1 MSSITAAMDPER
13 TASTV
18 DTPAKS
24 DRTTPERVLDTAA
37 ALFWEKGYAATT
49 TREIAAAV
57 GIQQASL
64 YYHVPSKEGLLYQ
77 LCVSS
82 MEQLLADV
90 QAPVDQKTD
99 SLDRLRA
106 LIGAHLATLLKHQV
120 RHVTMLTELRAL
132 ARRHHAEV
140 LGLRRKYADLVRS
153 VLEEAQAAGK
163 IRTDIPSR
171 YLYLALL
178 NILNWAVIWYRREQ
192 ALTADQLADVF
203 WPIYLHGALAGPAR
217 VALELPNLDHHR
229 RRPAKSARPSKA
241 ARKLTS
247 EKLLAAAAS
256 LFAARGYGATSTR
269 EIAAALG
276 IQKASLYYHIG
287 SKEELLY
294 GICKSSLEQIR
305 ADVEGALAGVP
316 DPLLRIR
323 AMICA
328 HVESL
333 LRDQEKHS
341 VAVAEMH
348 LLSEERLA
356 QVRALRDN
364 YENLVRSVLQD
375 AQSASLLRT
384 DIHVKYLC
392 LSLLGLMNRVEVW
405 YRRGG
410 PLSPHEFGQLL
421 GVIFLTGAI
430 A

>member
-1 MSSITAAMDPER
+1 MDLER
-13 TASTV
+13 TPASAV
-18 DTPAKS
+18 DTSTPS
-24 DRTTPERVLDTAA
+24 DRSTPERVLDTAA

-64 YYHVPSKEGLLYQ
+64 YYHVASKEGLLYQ

-90 QAPVDQKTD
+90 QAPADRQTD
-99 SLDRLRA
+99 PLDRLRA
-106 LIGAHLATLLKHQV
+106 LIGAHLTTLLKHQV

-132 ARRHHAEV
+132 SKRHHAEV
-140 LGLRRKYADLVRS
+140 LALRKKYADLVRS

-178 NILNWAVIWYRREQ
+178 NILNWAVIWFRRDQ
-192 ALTADQLADVF
+192 ALTADQLADLF
-203 WPIYLHGALAGPAR
+203 WPIYLKGAINGSMR
-217 VALELPNLDHHR
+217 VALELPNLDNHR
-229 RRPAKSARPSKA
+229 RKAPKSAKHSKA

-247 EKLLAAAAS
+247 ERLLDAAAA
-256 LFAARGYGATSTR
+256 LFAMHGYGATSTR
-269 EIAAALG
+269 EIAAVLG

-294 GICKSSLEQIR
+294 GVCKSSLEQIR
-305 ADVEGALAGVP
+305 GDVEAALVDVP
-316 DPLLRIR
+316 DPLERIR
-323 AMICA
+323 VMICA

-348 LLSEERLA
+348 LLSEQRLA
-356 QVRALRDN
+356 QVRSLRDE
-364 YENLVRSVLQD
+364 YENLVRSVLQE
-375 AQSASLLRT
+375 AQGAGLLRQ

-410 PLSPHEFGQLL
+410 PLTPHEFGQLL
-421 GVIFLTGAI
+421 GVIFLTGA
-430 A
+430 AA

>member
-1 MSSITAAMDPER
+1 MDLKR
-13 TASTV
+13 AASTV
-18 DTPAKS
+18 DTPGKS
-24 DRTTPERVLDTAA
+24 DRSTPERVLDTAA

-90 QAPVDQKTD
+90 QTPVDQKTN

-132 ARRHHAEV
+132 SRRHHAEV

-178 NILNWAVIWYRREQ
+178 NILNWAVIWYRRDQ
-192 ALTADQLADVF
+192 ALSAEQLADVF
-203 WPIYLHGALAGPAR
+203 WPIYLHGAVARPA
-217 VALELPNLDHHR
+217 AITLELPNLDNHGKR
-229 RRPAKSARPSKA
+229 TVKSAKSSKLSH
-241 ARKLTS
+241 KLTS
-247 EKLLAAAAS
+247 EKLLTAAAS

-305 ADVEGALAGVP
+305 VDVENALGGVT
-316 DPLLRIR
+316 DPLARIR

-348 LLSEERLA
+348 LLSDERLA
-356 QVRALRDN
+356 QVRALRDS
-364 YENLVRSVLQD
+364 YENLVRSVLQE

-421 GVIFLTGAI
+421 GVIFLSGAV